1 MGRLKGYVLSADGKD
16 IDNKHYINL
25 YCAGDEVN
33 FKIEINDF
41 SPVFFIEKNVNIP
54 FSKPTIIRKP
64 VALKTF
70 QEKEV
75 DALYFKTQS
84 DLNLA
89 KDLFI
94 SNGIRTYESD
104 VRSPERF
111 LMEHFINGEIEIDG
125 EPISENDLTVFK
137 NPKIKGSDFRPQ
149 FKIISL
155 DIETGMDGRLFSIA
169 CVQRYRSIEKKKIFM
184 VGLQEDKPEKNLSFF
199 STEKELLESF
209 LIDFHKWDPDILIGW
224 HVIGFD
230 LQFLEKKFIE
240 HKVPFNLGRDKSKP
254 FIYEKKNAGWLALI
268 TGRVVIDG
276 PAALKNNFY
285 KFENYK
291 LDTVAQKVLGVGKDI
306 NEKNNNKVQE
316 IERRFN
322 EDKESL
328 AEYNLL
334 DCILVLNIFEKLSL
348 IDLIFQ
354 RAKISGLQL
363 DKVGISTLA
372 FDHYFLPRI
381 HREGYVSSNI
391 IDIQREGKSEGGYVL
406 EPKSGIHDYVVVLDF
421 KSLYPSIIST
431 FKIDPYSRIKSHEEP
446 LETPV
451 GIKFSHKK
459 HILPDLINDLLEKR
473 NDAKLRGNNNLSQ
486 AIKILMNS
494 FYGVMGS
501 TGSRFYHA
509 DLPSAIT
516 GTGQWVIKESIKFL
530 ESRGY
535 QVLYG
540 DTDSIFVLLK
550 DSEKKH
556 YGEAGNEMVK
566 EINSFLTTKIY
577 REFKINSSI
586 EIKYEKTYRKLF
598 LPFSR
603 DGVSGAKKRYA
614 GLIIKD
620 GKEELNV
627 VGMEY
632 IRSDWTDLAK
642 KFQSELFLKVF
653 KDENIDDWIKKFINR
668 IKEKEFDKDLIYRKK
683 LSKNPEE
690 YTKAIPPHVKAA
702 MLLGHSLDNPLREV
716 SYVMTTRGPIPI
728 ERDHKDV
735 DYNHYIEKQ
744 IKPLA
749 DSVLFLKGKSF
760 EDLVM
765 GDQLS
770 LF

>member
-1 MGRLKGYVLSADGKD
+1 MGRIKGYILSSERKD
-16 IDNKHYINL
+16 FEEKHYINL
-25 YCAGDEVN
+25 YCVGEEFP
-33 FKIEINDF
+33 FKIEIDDF
-41 SPVFFIEKNVNIP
+41 LPVFFIEKNVNIP
-54 FSKPTIIRKP
+54 FKNPIPVRKQ

-75 DALYFKTQS
+75 DALYFKTQN

-89 KDLFI
+89 KDLLA
-94 SNGIRTYESD
+94 SSGIRTYESD
-104 VRSPERF
+104 IRSPERY
-111 LMEHFINGEIEIDG
+111 LMEHFLNGEIEIEG
-125 EPISENDLTVFK
+125 EGKTEFGLMVFK
-137 NPKIKGSDFRPQ
+137 NPKIKPADYRPHFR
-149 FKIISL
+149 ILSL

-169 CVQRYRSIEKKKIFM
+169 IVQRYKGEEKKKNFM
-184 VGLQEDKPEKNLSFF
+184 VGQQSEMPEKNIFFF

-209 LIDFHKWDPDILIGW
+209 VLNFQKWDPDILIGW

-230 LQFLEKKFIE
+230 LQFLEKKFNE
-240 HKVPFNLGRDKSKP
+240 HKINFSIGRDKSQP
-254 FIYEKKNAGWLALI
+254 IIYEKKNAGWVAQI
-268 TGRVVIDG
+268 TGRIVLDG
-276 PAALKNNFY
+276 PALLKNNFF

-291 LDTVAQKVLGVGKDI
+291 LETVSQKVLGLGKDI
-306 NEKNNNKVQE
+306 NEKNHNKVEE

-322 EDKESL
+322 DDKESL

-334 DCILVLNIFEKLSL
+334 DCILVLDIFEKLSL

-354 RAKISGLQL
+354 RARNSGLQL
-363 DKVGISTLA
+363 DKVGISTMA
-372 FDHYFLPRI
+372 FDHFFLPRV
-381 HREGYVSSNI
+381 HREGYVASNV
-391 IDIQREGKSEGGYVL
+391 IDIQREGPAEGGYVL
-406 EPKSGIHDYVVVLDF
+406 EPKSGIHDCVIVLDF

-431 FKIDPYSRIKSHEEP
+431 FKIDPFSRVKAHEAP

-459 HILPDLINDLLEKR
+459 HILPDLINDLMEKR
-473 NDAKLRGNNNLSQ
+473 RDAKLRGNHNLSQ

-509 DLPSAIT
+509 DLPRAIT
-516 GTGQWVIKESIKFL
+516 GIGQWVIKESIKFL

-535 QVLYG
+535 EVLYG
-540 DTDSIFVLLK
+540 DTDSIFVRLK
-550 DSEKKH
+550 ENEKKH
-556 YGEAGNEMVK
+556 YLEAGNEMVK
-566 EINSFLTTKIY
+566 EINSFLSIKIY
-577 REFKINSSI
+577 REFKVNSLI
-586 EIKYEKTYRKLF
+586 EIQYEKTYKKLF

-603 DGVSGAKKRYA
+603 DGITGAKKRYA
-614 GLIIKD
+614 GLLLKD
-620 GKEELNV
+620 GKEELNI

-632 IRSDWTDLAK
+632 VRSDWTDLAK
-642 KFQSELFLKVF
+642 KFQSELFFKTF
-653 KDENIDDWIKKFINR
+653 KDEDIDDWIKKFIER
-668 IKEKEFDKDLIYRKK
+668 IKDKEFDKDLIYRKK

-690 YTKAIPPHVKAA
+690 YTKNIPPHVKAA
-702 MLLGHSLDNPLREV
+702 MLLGHSPDHPLREI
-716 SYVMTTRGPIPI
+716 SYVITNRGPMPVEKEHSDI
-728 ERDHKDV
+728 

-765 GDQLS
+765 GNQLS